1 MGKAIYN
8 NKTNTD
14 LVNYRQHDSNN
25 QTNLGCFQLDVNN
38 TGFVPI
44 NNSYQAQLT
53 PLQKYNVQMFKNSM
67 YTASYMINQNSGDSN
82 VKVELE
88 LRIYSSDGASDP
100 LLYAFASDLRDS
112 AIAGLYN
119 RRYLIS
125 SIN

>member
-88 LRIYSSDGASDP
+88 LRIYSNDGASDP

-112 AIAGLYN
+112 AIN
-119 RRYLIS
+119 R
-125 SIN
+125 SI

>member
-82 VKVELE
+82 VKVEIE

-125 SIN
+125 PIN